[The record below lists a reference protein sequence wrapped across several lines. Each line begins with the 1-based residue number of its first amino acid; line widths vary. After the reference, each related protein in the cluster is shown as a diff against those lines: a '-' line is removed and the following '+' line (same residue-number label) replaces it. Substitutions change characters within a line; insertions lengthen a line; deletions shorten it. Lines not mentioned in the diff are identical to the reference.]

1 MTDRQRQAAARVLQA
16 LAHPLRL
23 GIIEA
28 LADGE
33 KPLRELHGRCA
44 CSQPMF
50 SQQVR
55 LLEQQGLIRTRK
67 EGTAKYCALR
77 NPDFLK
83 LFICL
88 DRHLREVLNIKEKE

>member
-1 MTDRQRQAAARVLQA
+1 MPTKQMVRIGGRWPADL
-16 LAHPLRL
+16 PDWERL
-23 GIIEA
+23 I
-28 LADGE
+28 E
-33 KPLRELHGRCA
+33 KPLRDLYARCA